1 LASAPRHPIFID
13 ALHMIQRQT
22 AVALEWLA
30 ERPLE
35 IARLHAEGDDD
46 AVRKLSE
53 ANMASEPKDG
63 GPLGVMEWTGPG
75 LWTDCVLRWG
85 SPLPSLSS
93 TLATTTHLPRC
104 LGQQISTHQIWRPMA
119 RSPRARQSNTNRRRP
134 RPTRHGVLTRRGSF
148 QRQERVG

>member
-1 LASAPRHPIFID
+1 
-13 ALHMIQRQT
+13 MIQRQT

-75 LWTDCVLRWG
+75 LWTDCVLR
-85 SPLPSLSS
+85 
-93 TLATTTHLPRC
+93 
-104 LGQQISTHQIWRPMA
+104 
-119 RSPRARQSNTNRRRP
+119 
-134 RPTRHGVLTRRGSF
+134 
-148 QRQERVG
+148 